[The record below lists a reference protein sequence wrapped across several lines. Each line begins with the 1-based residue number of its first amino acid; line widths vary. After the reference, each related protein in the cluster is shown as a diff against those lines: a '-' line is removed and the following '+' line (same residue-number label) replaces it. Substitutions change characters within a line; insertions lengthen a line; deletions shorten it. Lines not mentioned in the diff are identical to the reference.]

1 MKLSDKISWIGGN
14 LGLFTGKTLD
24 YITAGTKN
32 YGDILPWTM
41 VKPQTIFRAV
51 DMKIGGKLNTLSPFS
66 LSLSLS
72 IYLSL
77 IIFLCGWSTSIFM
90 AYLKL

>member
-51 DMKIGGKLNTLSPFS
+51 DMKTGG
-66 LSLSLS
+66 
-72 IYLSL
+72 
-77 IIFLCGWSTSIFM
+77 
-90 AYLKL
+90 

>member
-32 YGDILPWTM
+32 YGDIILPWTM

-51 DMKIGGKLNTLSPFS
+51 DMKSGG
-66 LSLSLS
+66 
-72 IYLSL
+72 
-77 IIFLCGWSTSIFM
+77 
-90 AYLKL
+90 

>member
-51 DMKIGGKLNTLSPFS
+51 DLKTGGNLEIK
-66 LSLSLS
+66 
-72 IYLSL
+72 
-77 IIFLCGWSTSIFM
+77 
-90 AYLKL
+90 